1 MLDYRAQTFLAVY
14 RLRSFTRAAEALH
27 ITQPAVSQHIRQLEQ
42 NYRCALFAKVG
53 RGIEP
58 TAAGELI
65 YRALDVAE
73 NDDKRLRA
81 ELDALAVA
89 DSARPPL
96 RFGCTRTVADFAA
109 PRILAEHL
117 RRHPDERICMRT
129 GNTAELVALIDR
141 GDIDFALVEG
151 SFNRNLFDS
160 AVFSHEPYV
169 AVAAPETIARPTS
182 IRDLLTCRLILRE
195 TDSGT
200 REILEKHLAAR
211 DLEPADF
218 AATIELA
225 SIPAIKACVE
235 AKAGISFLYRAAVE
249 RELAAG
255 TLVDITPADFSIE
268 HGFALIWQRGSRY
281 AGRYRALLR
290 AWRRTAQHA
299 DATSEATAPNA
310 PATDAGRTG
319 IVRF

>member
-42 NYRCALFAKVG
+42 NYGCALFAKVG

-73 NDDKRLRA
+73 NDDTRLRA

-151 SFNRNLFDS
+151 SFDRSVFDS
-160 AVFSHEPYV
+160 AVFSHELYV
-169 AVAAPETIARPTS
+169 AVAAADATPSGRPAS
-182 IRDLLTCRLILRE
+182 IRDLLGWHLVLRE
-195 TDSGT
+195 PGSGT

-211 DLEPADF
+211 DLGVDDF
-218 AATIELA
+218 AGTLELA
-225 SIPAIKACVE
+225 SIPAIKACVT
-235 AKAGISFLYRAAVE
+235 AGAGISFLYRVAVE
-249 RELAAG
+249 RELAAEE
-255 TLVDITPADFSIE
+255 LVDITPADFAIE
-268 HGFALIWQRGSRY
+268 HDFALIWQRGSRY
-281 AGRYRALLR
+281 AERYRALAR
-290 AWRRTAQHA
+290 AWQAYRAVP
-299 DATSEATAPNA
+299 EAS
-310 PATDAGRTG
+310 
-319 IVRF
+319 

>member
-73 NDDKRLRA
+73 NDDTRLRA

-129 GNTAELVALIDR
+129 GNTAELVALIER

-151 SFNRNLFDS
+151 SFDRGVFDS

-169 AVAAPETIARPTS
+169 AVAAADATPSGRPAS
-182 IRDLLTCRLILRE
+182 IRDLLGWHLVLRE
-195 TDSGT
+195 PGSGT

-211 DLEPADF
+211 NLGVYDF
-218 AATIELA
+218 AGTLELA
-225 SIPAIKACVE
+225 SIPAIKACVT
-235 AKAGISFLYRAAVE
+235 AGAGISFLYRVAVE

-255 TLVDITPADFSIE
+255 ELVDITPDDFAIE
-268 HGFALIWQRGSRY
+268 HDFALIWQRGSRY
-281 AGRYRALLR
+281 AERYRALAR
-290 AWRRTAQHA
+290 AWQAYRAVP
-299 DATSEATAPNA
+299 EAS
-310 PATDAGRTG
+310 
-319 IVRF
+319 

>member
-14 RLRSFTRAAEALH
+14 RLRSFTRAAETLH

-42 NYRCALFAKVG
+42 NYGCALFAKVG

-58 TAAGELI
+58 TAAGKLI

-73 NDDKRLRA
+73 NDDTRLRA

-151 SFNRNLFDS
+151 SFDRSVFDS

-169 AVAAPETIARPTS
+169 AVAAADAAPSGRPAS
-182 IRDLLTCRLILRE
+182 IRDLLGWHLVLRE
-195 TDSGT
+195 PGSGT

-211 DLEPADF
+211 DLGVDDF
-218 AATIELA
+218 AGTLELA
-225 SIPAIKACVE
+225 SIPAIKACVT
-235 AKAGISFLYRAAVE
+235 AGAGISFLYRAAVE
-249 RELAAG
+249 RVLAAG
-255 TLVDITPADFSIE
+255 ELVDITPADFAIE
-268 HGFALIWQRGSRY
+268 HDFALIWQRGSRY
-281 AGRYRALLR
+281 AERYRALAR
-290 AWRRTAQHA
+290 AWQAYRAVP
-299 DATSEATAPNA
+299 EAS
-310 PATDAGRTG
+310 
-319 IVRF
+319 

>member
-73 NDDKRLRA
+73 NDDTRLRA

-117 RRHPDERICMRT
+117 RRHPDERTCMRT

-151 SFNRNLFDS
+151 SFDRGVFDS

-169 AVAAPETIARPTS
+169 AVAAADATPSGRPAS
-182 IRDLLTCRLILRE
+182 IRDLLGWHLVLRE
-195 TDSGT
+195 PGSGT

-211 DLEPADF
+211 DLGVDDF
-218 AATIELA
+218 AGTLELA
-225 SIPAIKACVE
+225 SIPAIKACVT
-235 AKAGISFLYRAAVE
+235 AGAGISFLYRVAVE
-249 RELAAG
+249 RELAAEE
-255 TLVDITPADFSIE
+255 LVDITPTDFAIE
-268 HGFALIWQRGSRY
+268 HDFALIWQRGSRY
-281 AGRYRALLR
+281 AERYRALAR
-290 AWRRTAQHA
+290 AWQAYRAVP
-299 DATSEATAPNA
+299 EAS
-310 PATDAGRTG
+310 
-319 IVRF
+319 

>member
-42 NYRCALFAKVG
+42 NYGCALFAKVG

-73 NDDKRLRA
+73 NDDTRLRA

-151 SFNRNLFDS
+151 SFDRSVFDS

-169 AVAAPETIARPTS
+169 AVAAADAAPSGRPAS
-182 IRDLLTCRLILRE
+182 IRDLLGWHLVLRE
-195 TDSGT
+195 PGSGT

-211 DLEPADF
+211 DLGVDDYAG
-218 AATIELA
+218 TLELA
-225 SIPAIKACVE
+225 SIPAIKACVT
-235 AKAGISFLYRAAVE
+235 AGAGISFLYRAAVE

-255 TLVDITPADFSIE
+255 ELVDITPDDFAIE
-268 HGFALIWQRGSRY
+268 HDFALIWQRGSRY
-281 AGRYRALLR
+281 AERYRALAR
-290 AWRRTAQHA
+290 AWQAYRAVP
-299 DATSEATAPNA
+299 EAS
-310 PATDAGRTG
+310 
-319 IVRF
+319 